1 MRGHVRGL
9 EGGGGGWGW
18 ILGHLGFAR
27 AIDVVG
33 RRVGWILSHHLGSTR
48 AIDDVGRRVGQSRW
62 GGGHDGVEPWPPS
75 IDGVGRRVLMA
86 ASDDGDRGADG

>member
-18 ILGHLGFAR
+18 ILG
-27 AIDVVG
+27 
-33 RRVGWILSHHLGSTR
+33 HHLGSTR

-75 IDGVGRRVLMA
+75 IDGVGRRALMA